1 LGYHYRNSRTSYSDN
16 SISRPF
22 FREWAR
28 RPKTDISPA
37 RDRSR
42 LGFQVI
48 VQRNV
53 IPRPFA
59 YCRGTRYNFEK
70 EDRNDELEYLQ
81 VKPHYF
87 VYPFVIQ
94 QDPSK
99 GAYIQQISK
108 QKEVCKFHDTDTI
121 HAPISIIGVGFEI
134 EKDYNLK
141 TNLSEL
147 RTKRLNSDELAE
159 YVTLSLEEI
168 KEPSTWRRFLS
179 SFSVTRTRIP
189 K

>member
-1 LGYHYRNSRTSYSDN
+1 MGYHYRNHRDSYSDN

-22 FREWAR
+22 FRERAR

-37 RDRSR
+37 RYRSR
-42 LGFQVI
+42 LGFRVI
-48 VQRNV
+48 VQRNA

-81 VKPHYF
+81 VKPDYF

-99 GAYIQQISK
+99 GAYIQQISR
-108 QKEVCKFHDTDTI
+108 QKEIDKFLDTDTI
-121 HAPISIIGVGFEI
+121 HAPIRISGIGFEI
-134 EKDYNLK
+134 EKDYILK

-159 YVTLSLEEI
+159 YVKLSLEEI
-168 KEPSTWRRFLS
+168 KEPSLWRRFLS
-179 SFSVTRTRIP
+179 SFGVTRTPIP